1 MGNTT
6 SWLTQSL
13 CPPEQALWVAA
24 KSGDLTTLREGLAR
38 LTPETRF
45 YAEWR
50 DPAYGYS
57 PLANACYQ
65 GHVHCVQALL
75 AYGVDCNARDS
86 QGNTP
91 LHIAAVCGKSEVM
104 RLLLEAPA
112 MDIFAKTS
120 AKAQTALDIARQAYR
135 TSEGRGLA
143 YIQCVEH
150 IEKKLCLY
158 SGWLYERADN
168 FLSLAS
174 GIPSLDSWKKRYAM
188 VLRTA
193 ARDVVEIDLFPMKP
207 GERRPPV
214 PSSELLY
221 RVSDGIQHNGDH
233 TWLNRKDFRL
243 SLKVAKKLGTSN
255 ASAVQ
260 SMEFAAT
267 NQGELA
273 AWKSFLTT
281 LRVNPPA
288 NPITTA
294 FGGNHDQR
302 SPPPPP
308 ARPSSSPTQS
318 NSPTQAQLLQEQRD
332 LERALQ
338 LSLEEARRHSRTQSS
353 PSAPPPSDTILE
365 TMGYSETVVGPDG
378 VEIVQLLRDDDS
390 MAGHAPHPVVSGPP
404 VKSNPGQNSEAHG
417 GDECVICFDGAQ
429 EAVCVPCGHNAVCM
443 DCAQELLDTTRLC
456 PVCRQQVRE
465 VIRLYRV

>member
-1 MGNTT
+1 MGNAT

-13 CPPEQALWVAA
+13 CPEEQALWVVA
-24 KSGDLTTLREGLAR
+24 KSGDLAALRQGLAR

-45 YAEWR
+45 YSEWR
-50 DPAYGYS
+50 DPVYGYS
-57 PLANACYQ
+57 PLANACSQ
-65 GHVHCVQALL
+65 GHLHCVQELL

-91 LHIAAVCGKSEVM
+91 LHIATACGKSEVV
-104 RLLLEAPA
+104 RLLLEVPA
-112 MDIFAKTS
+112 VDYFAKTS
-120 AKAQTALDIARQAYR
+120 TKAQTALDIARQAYR
-135 TSEGRGLA
+135 TSEGRGLT

-168 FLSLAS
+168 FLSIAS
-174 GIPSLDSWKKRYAM
+174 GISGLDSWKKRYAM

-193 ARDVVEIDLFPMKP
+193 APDVVEIDLFPMKP

-221 RVSDGIQHNGDH
+221 RTSDGIQQSDDS

-243 SLKVAKKLGTSN
+243 SLKVSRKQDTSR

-260 SMEFAAT
+260 SMDFATT
-267 NQGELA
+267 NQGELV
-273 AWKSFLTT
+273 AWKTFLTS
-281 LRVNPPA
+281 LRVNRPVS
-288 NPITTA
+288 PITPA
-294 FGGNHDQR
+294 LGGTP
-302 SPPPPP
+302 STVP
-308 ARPSSSPTQS
+308 ARPTTSPAQCASS
-318 NSPTQAQLLQEQRD
+318 TQAAMLQEQRD
-332 LERALQ
+332 LERALK
-338 LSLEEARRHSRTQSS
+338 LSLEEARRHSRTQSA
-353 PSAPPPSDTILE
+353 PSAPPPSDTMLE
-365 TMGYSETVVGPDG
+365 TLGYSETVVGPDG
-378 VEIVQLLRDDDS
+378 VEIVQLLRDDATTS
-390 MAGHAPHPVVSGPP
+390 TPP
-404 VKSNPGQNSEAHG
+404 VKSAPAHSTVTQHTN
-417 GDECVICFDGAQ
+417 ECVICFDGPQ

>member
-6 SWLTQSL
+6 SWLAQSL
-13 CPPEQALWVAA
+13 CPEEQALWVAA
-24 KSGDLTTLREGLAR
+24 KSGDVATLRNGLAR

-50 DPAYGYS
+50 DPVYGYS
-57 PLANACYQ
+57 PLANACSQ
-65 GHVHCVQALL
+65 GHLHCVQALL

-91 LHIAAVCGKSEVM
+91 LHIATACGKSEVV

-112 MDIFAKTS
+112 VDYFAKTNT
-120 AKAQTALDIARQAYR
+120 KAQTALDIARQAYR
-135 TSEGRGLA
+135 TSEGRGLK

-150 IEKKLCLY
+150 IEKKLCIY
-158 SGWLYERADN
+158 SGWLYERSDN

-174 GIPSLDSWKKRYAM
+174 GISGLDSWKKRYAM

-193 ARDVVEIDLFPMKP
+193 AREVVEIDLFPMKP

-221 RVSDGIQHNGDH
+221 RTSDGIQQSDDV
-233 TWLNRKDFRL
+233 TWLNRKEYRL
-243 SLKVAKKLGTSN
+243 SLKVSRKLGTSR

-260 SMEFAAT
+260 SMDFAAS
-267 NQGELA
+267 NQGELV
-273 AWKSFLTT
+273 AWKSFLTS
-281 LRVNPPA
+281 LRVNVQV

-294 FGGNHDQR
+294 FGAQR
-302 SPPPPP
+302 SASPQP
-308 ARPSSSPTQS
+308 AQS
-318 NSPTQAQLLQEQRD
+318 AAVSAQSTSPTQAALLQEQRD
-332 LERALQ
+332 LERALR
-338 LSLEEARRHSRTQSS
+338 LSLEESRRQPRTGSA
-353 PSAPPPSDTILE
+353 PSAPPPSDTMLE
-365 TMGYSETVVGPDG
+365 TLGYSETIVGPDG
-378 VEIVQLLRDDDS
+378 VEIVQLIRDDDS
-390 MAGHAPHPVVSGPP
+390 TASHGTASAPPSTSSPPAKSTPAQGSGAQSP
-404 VKSNPGQNSEAHG
+404 
-417 GDECVICFDGAQ
+417 DECVICFDGPQ

>member
-1 MGNTT
+1 MGNAT

-13 CPPEQALWVAA
+13 CPEEQALWVVA
-24 KSGDLTTLREGLAR
+24 KSGDLAVLREGLAR

-45 YAEWR
+45 YSEWR
-50 DPAYGYS
+50 DPVYGYS
-57 PLANACYQ
+57 PLANACSQ
-65 GHVHCVQALL
+65 GHLHCVQALL
-75 AYGVDCNARDS
+75 AYGVDSNARDS

-91 LHIAAVCGKSEVM
+91 LHIATACGKSEVV
-104 RLLLEAPA
+104 RLLLETPA
-112 MDIFAKTS
+112 VDYFAKTS
-120 AKAQTALDIARQAYR
+120 TKAQTALDIARQAYR
-135 TSEGRGLA
+135 TSEGRGIT

-168 FLSLAS
+168 FFSLAS
-174 GIPSLDSWKKRYAM
+174 GISGLDSWKKRYAM

-193 ARDVVEIDLFPMKP
+193 APDVVEIDLFPMKP

-221 RVSDGIQHNGDH
+221 RTSDGIQQSDDV

-243 SLKVAKKLGTSN
+243 SLKVSRKLDTSRT
-255 ASAVQ
+255 SAVQ
-260 SMEFAAT
+260 SVDFATT
-267 NQGELA
+267 NQGELV
-273 AWKSFLTT
+273 AWKTFLTT
-281 LRVNPPA
+281 LRVNRPVS
-288 NPITTA
+288 PITTA
-294 FGGNHDQR
+294 FAVAQSPQPAQPATNPAQNIRPDQAALR
-302 SPPPPP
+302 
-308 ARPSSSPTQS
+308 
-318 NSPTQAQLLQEQRD
+318 QEQRD

-338 LSLEEARRHSRTQSS
+338 LSLEESRRHSRTQST
-353 PSAPPPSDTILE
+353 PSAPPPSDTMLE
-365 TMGYSETVVGPDG
+365 TLGYSETVVGPDG

-390 MAGHAPHPVVSGPP
+390 AAGHGPRPAALSSP
-404 VKSNPGQNSEAHG
+404 VKRISEAQRT
-417 GDECVICFDGAQ
+417 DECVICFDGPQ